1 MVPGKVHG
9 GEVVRHLGQITE
21 PVTIYL
27 AMFRQQFYVA
37 FSEFSP
43 RINFF
48 PLCPGVP
55 WICIS
60 NDGTTVLY
68 MAVCVPTAVCFTKAV
83 KCLTHLYNN
92 TL

>member
-27 AMFRQQFYVA
+27 AMFRQQFYVV

-60 NDGTTVLY
+60 NDGTTAHCRVLHKGSDVSY
-68 MAVCVPTAVCFTKAV
+68 SP
-83 KCLTHLYNN
+83 L
-92 TL
+92 